1 MPHCPNCGKEIDPDS
16 FFCPYCGEAT
26 QQPVVP
32 ERPVGPP
39 QYPYPPPEMPYG
51 PERVNVGDVISTSW
65 KVITQRPI
73 IILPHVIS
81 IIVGTIVGGAAILT
95 FLLYLSGL
103 SPEEITPLAFVGLI
117 VGFII
122 TLIVNTTIGG
132 MYPDLTK
139 QILEGEEVDL
149 GGVVSKAL
157 GRFFSLLGAA
167 VLVALITLAGTI
179 PLIIGLLISVLALV
193 NPAMAT
199 IGLVF
204 LVLGIVL
211 VLYIMCWYYCVIPA
225 LMLEDRGILD
235 ALSASKQFS
244 NGRKWAI
251 FGLIIIV
258 AIISIILNLIVSFF
272 PGIVGT
278 ALVFLVALIITV
290 YESVI
295 PSYLYIRYRGLLVTP
310 PPSAP
315 VYPTPVTP
323 IPETRQVCPTCGSE
337 IEPGQDYCGWCGS
350 KLP

>member
-26 QQPVVP
+26 QRPVVS
-32 ERPVGPP
+32 ERPVGPL
-39 QYPYPPPEMPYG
+39 QYPYPPPEMLYG

-95 FLLYLSGL
+95 LLFYLSGL
-103 SPEEITPLAFVGLI
+103 SPELSPEEYTPVAFGWLI

-122 TLIVNTTIGG
+122 TLVVNTIIGG

-139 QILEGEEVDL
+139 QILEGEDVDL

-157 GRFFSLLGAA
+157 GRFSSLLGAA
-167 VLVALITLAGTI
+167 ILVALITLVGTI
-179 PLIIGLLISVLALV
+179 PLIIGYILSNNAIEIPTMAL
-193 NPAMAT
+193 

-211 VLYIMCWYYCVIPA
+211 VLYIQCWYYCVIPA

-235 ALSASKQFS
+235 A
-244 NGRKWAI
+244 
-251 FGLIIIV
+251 
-258 AIISIILNLIVSFF
+258 
-272 PGIVGT
+272 
-278 ALVFLVALIITV
+278 
-290 YESVI
+290 
-295 PSYLYIRYRGLLVTP
+295 
-310 PPSAP
+310 
-315 VYPTPVTP
+315 
-323 IPETRQVCPTCGSE
+323 
-337 IEPGQDYCGWCGS
+337 
-350 KLP
+350 

>member
-26 QQPVVP
+26 QRPVVS

-39 QYPYPPPEMPYG
+39 QYPYPPPEMLYG

-81 IIVGTIVGGAAILT
+81 IIIGTIVGGAAITT
-95 FLLYLSGL
+95 FLFYLSGL
-103 SPEEITPLAFVGLI
+103 SPEEYTPVAFVWLI

-122 TLIVNTTIGG
+122 TLTVNTTIGG

-157 GRFFSLLGAA
+157 GRLFSLLGAA

-179 PLIIGLLISVLALV
+179 PLIIGLILSVLALEI
-193 NPAMAT
+193 PAMGV

-211 VLYIMCWYYCVIPA
+211 VLYILCWYYCVIPA
-225 LMLEDRGILD
+225 LMLEDRGVID

-251 FGLIIIV
+251 FGFIIIV
-258 AIISIILNLIVSFF
+258 AIISVILNLIVSFF

-278 ALVFLVALIITV
+278 ILVFLVALIITV

-310 PPSAP
+310 PPAAP
-315 VYPTPVTP
+315 VYPAPVSP
-323 IPETRQVCPTCGSE
+323 IPKTKQICPTCGAE
-337 IEPGQDYCGWCGS
+337 IELGQEYCGWCGS